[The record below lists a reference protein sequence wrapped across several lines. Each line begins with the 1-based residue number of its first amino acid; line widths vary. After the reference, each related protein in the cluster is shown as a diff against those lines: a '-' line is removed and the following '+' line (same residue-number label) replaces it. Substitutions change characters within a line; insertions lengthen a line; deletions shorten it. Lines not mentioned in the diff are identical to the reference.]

1 MALSTVIQDHMDK
14 ICETLCVGRAY
25 FDDLRERVDRCEKQ
39 PERRDFYDE
48 QVWTFLLA
56 ASYAIKGGA
65 GATQLGLLLTEG
77 QHCGLVEK
85 LWFEFLPIPPRVQEG
100 NTHLDLALGAIAKRA
115 KTQSGIEYAPNLG
128 DFVCFCEFKWCSDIS
143 IDVTYDRHRNQLARV
158 VENALCFQ
166 GGERFPNRVHVTLV
180 TPAVFFDRSIRSRL
194 YQYKFPEYDKCHDQL
209 IAEFNACRLSKR
221 DEDSFRYPDLTQRMT
236 CLHLHWVSF
245 QSLREAAPDSPI
257 KAPFQEF
264 ASRFDGTGH

>member
-1 MALSTVIQDHMDK
+1 V
-14 ICETLCVGRAY
+14 RAAS
-25 FDDLRERVDRCEKQ
+25 
-39 PERRDFYDE
+39 
-48 QVWTFLLA
+48 LA
-56 ASYAIKGGA
+56 ACPLYLTPSGLTGNSS
-65 GATQLGLLLTEG
+65 TEPPDCLQLMWWT
-77 QHCGLVEK
+77 
-85 LWFEFLPIPPRVQEG
+85 
-100 NTHLDLALGAIAKRA
+100 
-115 KTQSGIEYAPNLG
+115 APAPG
-128 DFVCFCEFKWCSDIS
+128 EFKWCSDIS

-180 TPAVFFDRSIRSRL
+180 TPAVFLDRSIRSRL

-221 DEDSFRYPDLTQRMT
+221 DEDSFRYPDLTQRIT